1 MLCEQCKERRAEVH
15 LVTVI
20 NGERCVRHLCREC
33 AENSL
38 RSEDVSNLMKLSFSL
53 EGLLGIEDAFK
64 ELVLPAIRSAQ
75 QMPKQTRLCPHCG
88 AELPSS
94 MFESTPM
101 ARPARAHRRAATKE
115 EEITELTKKMEK
127 AAKSESY
134 ELAAR
139 LRDRISELKQAE
151 DTENTE
157 RERAAGQEGAAD
169 EA

>member
-1 MLCEQCKERRAEVH
+1 MLCDQCKERRAEVH

-20 NGERCVRHLCREC
+20 NGERCIRHLCREC

-38 RSEDVSNLMKLSFSL
+38 RADDVSNLMRLSFSL
-53 EGLLGIEDAFK
+53 EGLMGIEEAFK
-64 ELVLPAIRSAQ
+64 ELVLPALRSAQ
-75 QMPKQTRLCPHCG
+75 QPPRQPRLCPHCG

-101 ARPARAHRRAATKE
+101 ARPARAHRKVTKE
-115 EEITELTKKMEK
+115 EEIAELTKKMEK
-127 AAKSESY
+127 AAKSENY

-139 LRDRISELKQAE
+139 LRDKISELKQAE
-151 DTENTE
+151 ETENTDKE
-157 RERAAGQEGAAD
+157 KTAGQEGAAN

>member
-38 RSEDVSNLMKLSFSL
+38 RAEDVSNLMKLSFSL

-75 QMPKQTRLCPHCG
+75 QMPRQTRLCPHCG

-101 ARPARAHRRAATKE
+101 ARPARAHRKTTKE
-115 EEITELTKKMEK
+115 EEIAELTKKMEK
-127 AAKSESY
+127 AAKSENY

-151 DTENTE
+151 ETDSAEI
-157 RERAAGQEGAAD
+157 ERAAGQEGAAD

>member
-20 NGERCVRHLCREC
+20 NGERCIRHLCREC

-38 RSEDVSNLMKLSFSL
+38 RAEDVSNLMRMSFSL
-53 EGLLGIEDAFK
+53 EGLMGIEEAFK
-64 ELVLPAIRSAQ
+64 ELVLPALRSAQ
-75 QMPKQTRLCPHCG
+75 QPPRQPRLCPHCG

-101 ARPARAHRRAATKE
+101 ARPARAHRKVTKE
-115 EEITELTKKMEK
+115 EEIAELTKKMEK
-127 AAKSESY
+127 AAKSENY

-139 LRDRISELKQAE
+139 LRDKISELKQAE
-151 DTENTE
+151 ETENTDKE
-157 RERAAGQEGAAD
+157 KTAGQEGAAN